1 MKVYDVII
9 IGGGQ
14 AGLSIAYFL
23 RRSKLEYLILD
34 NQQEVG
40 GSWLQTWDSLQ
51 LFSPSEY
58 SSLSGWAMP
67 KSKEEY
73 PAKKNLSTTYRL
85 MKSAMVLQYKDQQ
98 KCYRLKKKMVFLKPQ
113 PIPVYIIPKH

>member
-14 AGLSIAYFL
+14 AGLSVAYFL
-23 RRSKLEYLILD
+23 RRSALDYLILD
-34 NQQEVG
+34 DQQDPG
-40 GSWLQTWDSLQ
+40 GSWRQTWDNLK

-73 PAKKNLSTTYRL
+73 PKKRNS
-85 MKSAMVLQYKDQQ
+85 
-98 KCYRLKKKMVFLKPQ
+98 
-113 PIPVYIIPKH
+113 